1 MGWLA
6 RVVWSAAGFKNESA
20 PQGSMERFEVK
31 RGLVKQVTAEG
42 GLAALAS
49 RHFEVVEADEENS
62 FSGSHDIMTSIVGHY
77 SDKGALI
84 VDVTNVPPNFDDPDA
99 MARAQDTRKRWT
111 TFLDESTGYNS
122 KQRGDKAK
130 EWAKKA
136 AKAKSAV
143 SSARHFMEM
152 SDSVPAD
159 KIEKA
164 ESLIEEIESLLKEN
178 ENTKAKGRA
187 EKLNKLFN

>member
-1 MGWLA
+1 MK
-6 RVVWSAAGFKNESA
+6 SA
-20 PQGSMERFEVK
+20 ME
-31 RGLVKQVTAEG
+31 
-42 GLAALAS
+42 
-49 RHFEVVEADEENS
+49 D
-62 FSGSHDIMTSIVGHY
+62 
-77 SDKGALI
+77 
-84 VDVTNVPPNFDDPDA
+84 
-99 MARAQDTRKRWT
+99 RKRWT
-111 TFLDESTGYNS
+111 TFLDKATGYNS

-152 SDSVPAD
+152 SDNVPAD
-159 KIEKA
+159 KAEKA
-164 ESLIEEIESLLKEN
+164 ELLIKEIESLLEEN

>member
-1 MGWLA
+1 M
-6 RVVWSAAGFKNESA
+6 V
-20 PQGSMERFEVK
+20 GSIEVTMSFPRNMERFDVRRGIIKEV
-31 RGLVKQVTAEG
+31 GENG
-42 GLAALAS
+42 GLSELAKEF
-49 RHFEVVEADEENS
+49 FEKVERTSAES
-62 FSGSHDIMTSIVGHY
+62 FEGSHGVMTSINGRFEN
-77 SDKGALI
+77 GALI
-84 VDVTNVPPNFDDPDA
+84 VDVTNVAPDFDNPESMKSA
-99 MARAQDTRKRWT
+99 MEDRKRWT
-111 TFLDESTGYNS
+111 TFLDKATGYNS

-152 SDSVPAD
+152 SDSIPAD
-159 KIEKA
+159 KIETA

-187 EKLNKLFN
+187 EKLNKLLN

>member
-1 MGWLA
+1 MVG
-6 RVVWSAAGFKNESA
+6 SNEVTMSF
-20 PQGSMERFEVK
+20 PQNMERFDVRRGIIKEV
-31 RGLVKQVTAEG
+31 GENG
-42 GLAALAS
+42 GLSGLAKEF
-49 RHFEVVEADEENS
+49 FEHVEKTSEES
-62 FSGSHDIMTSIVGHY
+62 FVGSHGVMTSIAG
-77 SDKGALI
+77 KFENGALI
-84 VDVTNVPPNFDDPDA
+84 VDVTNVAPDFDNPESMKMA
-99 MARAQDTRKRWT
+99 MEDRKRWT
-111 TFLDESTGYNS
+111 TFLDKATGYNS

-152 SDSVPAD
+152 SDSIPAD

-164 ESLIEEIESLLKEN
+164 ESLIEEIESLLQEN
-178 ENTKAKGRA
+178 ENAKAKGKS